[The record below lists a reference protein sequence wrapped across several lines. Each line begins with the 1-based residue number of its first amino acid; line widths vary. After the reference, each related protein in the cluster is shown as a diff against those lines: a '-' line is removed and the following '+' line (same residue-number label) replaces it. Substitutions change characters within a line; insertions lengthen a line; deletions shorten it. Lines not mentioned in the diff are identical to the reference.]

1 MSDSG
6 KARLEILRPAAGRKF
21 ACALLDFD
29 GTLSLIR
36 QGWQD
41 VMVPVM
47 VEILRGLDHGLS
59 GPELEELVREDVET
73 LTGKQTIYQM
83 IRLAERVEQF
93 GGTPGDPLEYKQEY
107 NRRLMARIEHRRR
120 ALAERSR
127 LPGGGGQTRR
137 GDEMLLRGARAMLE
151 ALRQRGL
158 KLYLTSGT
166 DEPYVLEEAN
176 LLGIADYFDGGIYG
190 AREDYGTFSKAKVI
204 RRMLTENAI
213 DGKAL
218 LSLGDGF
225 VEIVETRAV
234 GGYAVGVA
242 SDEARGGGQVDPW
255 KRDRL
260 IRAGADMIVPD
271 FAEPAPMLAA
281 LFGSE
286 GQRP

>member
-6 KARLEILRPAAGRKF
+6 PARLEVLRPAAGRRF

-36 QGWQD
+36 QGWQG
-41 VMVPVM
+41 VMVPMM
-47 VEILRGLDHGLS
+47 VEVLGGLDHGLS
-59 GPELEELVREDVET
+59 GPELEELVREDVAT

-93 GGTPGDPLEYKQEY
+93 GGTPGDPLEYKREY

-120 ALAERSR
+120 ALAEGSC
-127 LPGGGGQTRR
+127 R
-137 GDEMLLRGARAMLE
+137 GDEMLLRGARAMLG

-176 LLGIADYFDGGIYG
+176 LLGIADCFDGGIYG

-213 DGKAL
+213 DGGAL

-225 VEIVETRAV
+225 VEIAETRAV

-242 SDEARGGGQVDPW
+242 SDEARGGGSADPW
-255 KRDRL
+255 KRNRL
-260 IRAGADMIVPD
+260 IQAGADMIIPD
-271 FAEPAPMLAA
+271 FAELASILAA

-286 GQRP
+286 SQRP